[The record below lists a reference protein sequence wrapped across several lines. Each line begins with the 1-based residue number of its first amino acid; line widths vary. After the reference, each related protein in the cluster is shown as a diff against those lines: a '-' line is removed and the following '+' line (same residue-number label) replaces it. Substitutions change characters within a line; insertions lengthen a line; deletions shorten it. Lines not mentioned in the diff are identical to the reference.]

1 MWKIKRG
8 AFTKL
13 LISQLISVIE
23 CKLSNEDVGE
33 CGRGT
38 HQAKSVERRDAV
50 WLHVTMWY
58 Y

>member
-13 LISQLISVIE
+13 LISQLLSVIE
-23 CKLSNEDVGE
+23 CQMLSKLSNEDVGA

-38 HQAKSVERRDAV
+38 HQAKS
-50 WLHVTMWY
+50 
-58 Y
+58 